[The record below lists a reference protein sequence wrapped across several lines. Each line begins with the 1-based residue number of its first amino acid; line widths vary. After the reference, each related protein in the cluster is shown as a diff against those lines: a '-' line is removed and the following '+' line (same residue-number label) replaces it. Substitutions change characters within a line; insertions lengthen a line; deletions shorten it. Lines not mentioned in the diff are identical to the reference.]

1 MSVEGEFYNP
11 GDVLLEQEY
20 KDTINHGESIRY
32 ELNNIANPD
41 MAYLHSLKIKLNS
54 IMGDADL
61 FVSFSN
67 PNPNA
72 EDHDYAS
79 RRTNAIDEVYIE
91 EEGGLGIN
99 SLNRTIFFN
108 VVGFTRAQYKISF
121 EYEFMTSFDEN
132 LGVAKQ
138 IGDG

>member
-1 MSVEGEFYNP
+1 
-11 GDVLLEQEY
+11 
-20 KDTINHGESIRY
+20 
-32 ELNNIANPD
+32 
-41 MAYLHSLKIKLNS
+41 
-54 IMGDADL
+54 MGDADL